1 MIYKLNSLA
10 RSYRSK
16 NFLLAMMLKKRST
29 YLQAFYFSLESE
41 NVVFHIAAVKAVLAL
56 LFGGR
61 WAFAARFLVMY
72 GQR

>member
-16 NFLLAMMLKKRST
+16 SKFAKLAMKIKLKNRST

-41 NVVFHIAAVKAVLAL
+41 NVVFHIAAIEAVLSL
-56 LFGGR
+56 LFGS
-61 WAFAARFLVMY
+61 
-72 GQR
+72 